1 MRYLIS
7 SILLMLVVFLTALV
21 AYCIYAGLTDHWS
34 YFLVGIGIFIVDAVA
49 IATLSA
55 AIPAS
60 REY

>member
-7 SILLMLVVFLTALV
+7 SILFLIIIFLTALV
-21 AYCIYAGLTDHWS
+21 GYCIYAGLTNHWS
-34 YFLVGIGIFIVDAVA
+34 YFLVGFGLFLTDSVA